1 MSWRVL
7 TMKDLEYFYTGALT
21 HPFLSPEDLQMI
33 AKDVGSVGTALG
45 TPYFNVVYGY
55 QLWLQLNREMNAF
68 AMLPKTTWARSG
80 WRVVTAWGTSAD
92 QIATSET
99 GALPQ
104 PTYTPIAVLRT
115 TPKLEALSFE
125 LSTVL
130 EDLAGLSQDDIAMSM
145 HNARI
150 VRGME
155 FGKLLNQQLLLRAVG
170 TNRANSYGVSDI
182 PNNLTPIDLIVSG
195 YPESTLAVGGTA
207 IGDKVNVYGAT
218 RHTAPSALDAYVD
231 FSTDGTLR
239 TLTDAMIRNAIQKAR
254 ARGGNPTVVLTGY
267 DTFAAIQG
275 LYMTFIRY
283 LPMSEAQITFTMNGV
298 STAEGSNVGL
308 KVSALYGLPLITSVD
323 VPSDSSGGTAG
334 LQRIYIL
341 DTSDVEGYGV
351 PRAGLSVLRPIEY
364 FEGRDIVY
372 LGKSVIRGV
381 YRFVGD
387 TVFRHLAGQAKIRDI
402 TA

>member
-7 TMKDLEYFYTGALT
+7 TIKDLEYFYTGALT
-21 HPFLSPEDLQMI
+21 HPFLNPEDLQMI
-33 AKDVGSVGTALG
+33 AKDVGTVGTALG

-80 WRVVTAWGTSAD
+80 WRVVTAWGTTANA
-92 QIATSET
+92 IATSET

-104 PTYTPIAVLRT
+104 PTYTTLQVLKT
-115 TPKLEALSFE
+115 TPKVQALSFE

-130 EDLAGLSQDDIAMSM
+130 EDLAGLSQDDIAMNM

-155 FGKLLNQQLLLRAVG
+155 FGKLLNQQLLLRAIG
-170 TNRANSYGVSDI
+170 RNASDSYGVSDI
-182 PNNLTPIDLIVSG
+182 PNNLLPIDLIVSG
-195 YPESTLAVGGTA
+195 YPESTLAVGGSA
-207 IGDKVNVYGAT
+207 IGSKVNVYGAD
-218 RHTAPSALDAYVD
+218 RSTAASVLDAYVD
-231 FSTDGTLR
+231 YSSDGTNR

-283 LPMSEAQITFTMNGV
+283 LPMSETQITFTMNGV
-298 STAEGSNVGL
+298 STAEGANVGI
-308 KVSALYGLPLITSVD
+308 KVAALYGLPLITSVD
-323 VPSDSSGGTAG
+323 TPSDPNGI
-334 LQRIYIL
+334 QRIYIL

-351 PRAGLSVLRPIEY
+351 PRAGISVLRPIEY

>member
-7 TMKDLEYFYTGALT
+7 TIKDLEYFYTGALT
-21 HPFLSPEDLQMI
+21 HPFLNPEDLQMI
-33 AKDVGSVGTALG
+33 AKDVGTVGTALG

-80 WRVVTAWGTSAD
+80 WRVVTAWGTTANA
-92 QIATSET
+92 IATSET

-104 PTYTPIAVLRT
+104 PTYTTLQVLKT
-115 TPKLEALSFE
+115 TPKVQALSFE

-130 EDLAGLSQDDIAMSM
+130 EDLAGLSQDDIAMNM

-155 FGKLLNQQLLLRAVG
+155 FGKLLNQQLLLRAIG
-170 TNRANSYGVSDI
+170 RNASDSYGVSDI
-182 PNNLTPIDLIVSG
+182 PNNLLPIDLIVSG
-195 YPESTLAVGGTA
+195 YPESTLAVGGSA
-207 IGDKVNVYGAT
+207 IGSKVNVYGAD
-218 RHTAPSALDAYVD
+218 RSSGESVLDAYVD
-231 FSTDGTLR
+231 YSPDGTNR

-298 STAEGSNVGL
+298 STAEGANVGI
-308 KVSALYGLPLITSVD
+308 KVAALYGLPLITSVD
-323 VPSDSSGGTAG
+323 TPSDPNGI
-334 LQRIYIL
+334 QRIYIL